1 MQLRWQVRGTWLPEG
16 HDNSITP
23 MGFSDFALHRRAWM
37 TAALKARAEFALAGT
52 ETPTEVHTTPAAFL
66 ANEAETFSAIT
77 S

>member
-1 MQLRWQVRGTWLPEG
+1 M
-16 HDNSITP
+16 ITP
-23 MGFSDFALHRRAWM
+23 VGFSDLALHHTAWM
-37 TAALKARAEFALAGT
+37 TAALKSRAPFALAGI